1 MGVSLLVF
9 CQPDEFTSL
18 RGLLRFLGRSVGTVV
33 TEPGLLWLL
42 QAPSDPPG
50 MARVGP
56 VPAGSPTPLTPA
68 PCPTLLRPAPRWPL
82 AAALTLQH
90 RSTAVVRLALT
101 RVESACGGVAMRPR
115 MPPEPQARKLM
126 FSCISVATTDC
137 HLFLFFFPPSK
148 KSPLH

>member
-1 MGVSLLVF
+1 M
-9 CQPDEFTSL
+9 
-18 RGLLRFLGRSVGTVV
+18 GTVV

-68 PCPTLLRPAPRWPL
+68 PCPTLLRPAPRWPP

-90 RSTAVVRLALT
+90 GSTAVVRLALANT
-101 RVESACGGVAMRPR
+101 GGVGVRWGDDAS
-115 MPPEPQARKLM
+115 QDA
-126 FSCISVATTDC
+126 S
-137 HLFLFFFPPSK
+137 
-148 KSPLH
+148 